1 MGRGKIEVKR
11 IENPT
16 NRQVTYSKR
25 RAGILKKAKELNVLC
40 DAQVAMIMFSSTE
53 KLTDFVSP
61 NTTMKKAF
69 DMYQQASGCTLWDS
83 HYEKMQEGLKK
94 QKEVNRKLRREI
106 GKRVGGD
113 EDLSDL
119 SFEELCGLE
128 QHVESSVKIVA
139 QRKFSQITTQTE
151 TTKKKVKILEE
162 MHNNLLH
169 EYEERLDQDGYALA
183 DHEGLS
189 ALEMAANG
197 ASHIFTF
204 SLQPSQPNLHGDGGC
219 GFENLRL
226 G

>member
-1 MGRGKIEVKR
+1 MGRGKIEIKR

-40 DAQVAMIMFSSTE
+40 DAQVALIMFSTTD

-61 NTTMKKAF
+61 NTTMKKTF
-69 DMYQQASGCTLWDS
+69 DMYQQASGTNLWNS
-83 HYEKMQEGLKK
+83 HYEKMQEALKK
-94 QKEVNRKLRREI
+94 QKETNRKLRKEI
-106 GKRVGGD
+106 GQRVGG

-128 QHVESSVKIVA
+128 QHLESSVKIVA
-139 QRKFSQITTQTE
+139 QRKFTQITTQTE
-151 TTKKKVKILEE
+151 TSKKKIKSLEE

-169 EYEERLDQDGYALA
+169 EYEERLEEEYALA

-197 ASHIFTF
+197 ASHVFAF
-204 SLQPSQPNLHGDGGC
+204 RLQPSQPNLHGDGGC
-219 GFENLRL
+219 GFEDLRL